1 MQMAIK
7 AGVKYQD
14 RVVEHEGDLEN
25 LNIARN
31 TYIAEEM
38 ALRQKGMHER

>member
-7 AGVKYQD
+7 AGMKYQD
-14 RVVEHEGDLEN
+14 RIAEHEGDVEN
-25 LNIARN
+25 LTIARN

-38 ALRQKGMHER
+38 ALRQKGVQER

>member
-7 AGVKYQD
+7 AGVRDKKNY
-14 RVVEHEGDLEN
+14 VEREGDQDN

-38 ALRQKGMHER
+38 AIRAKGQ